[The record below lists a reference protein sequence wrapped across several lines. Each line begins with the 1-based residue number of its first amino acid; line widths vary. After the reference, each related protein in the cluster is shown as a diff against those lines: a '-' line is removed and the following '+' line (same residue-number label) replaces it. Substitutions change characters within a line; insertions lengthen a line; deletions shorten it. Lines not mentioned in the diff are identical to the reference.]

1 MTNRKD
7 LELNMSFKVPNQEN
21 VFTTQLRIDKE
32 TSFDIYYDIYST
44 ENTDY
49 LYIKLVENSA
59 VAPFY
64 YNKSYTLEEL
74 QDLHRIFKA
83 VDLEILKSDLSDLFK
98 EKRVKLYYEENKE
111 KVIMELDPSLFVK
124 RHTIRF
130 ELIKE
135 MIPEKEK
142 DDKLLELYD
151 INKKQKNL
159 AQELYALLKPLKG
172 RIDQKVIDNL
182 MENFD
187 LYDKDNKV
195 DQPCSNGDNMSYGD
209 KDEKVETLSDEFKK
223 MLLVNSNGYRGII
236 RKENG
241 VYKAQVTL
249 KNETSRCW
257 KRGFIELKLDKNAS
271 QIQCNS
277 IDYPIYDVE
286 IGQELDL
293 IFTLEKDIK
302 IGKYKVVFDTYIDGE
317 LLKDVQFKL
326 KLNIKNAEE

>member
-172 RIDQKVIDNL
+172 RIDQKVIDN
-182 MENFD
+182 
-187 LYDKDNKV
+187 
-195 DQPCSNGDNMSYGD
+195 
-209 KDEKVETLSDEFKK
+209 
-223 MLLVNSNGYRGII
+223 
-236 RKENG
+236 
-241 VYKAQVTL
+241 
-249 KNETSRCW
+249 
-257 KRGFIELKLDKNAS
+257 
-271 QIQCNS
+271 
-277 IDYPIYDVE
+277 
-286 IGQELDL
+286 
-293 IFTLEKDIK
+293 
-302 IGKYKVVFDTYIDGE
+302 
-317 LLKDVQFKL
+317 
-326 KLNIKNAEE
+326 

>member
-111 KVIMELDPSLFVK
+111 FLFFK
-124 RHTIRF
+124 EICIINSIKTTKTKMKIIKK
-130 ELIKE
+130 LI
-135 MIPEKEK
+135 
-142 DDKLLELYD
+142 
-151 INKKQKNL
+151 
-159 AQELYALLKPLKG
+159 
-172 RIDQKVIDNL
+172 
-182 MENFD
+182 
-187 LYDKDNKV
+187 
-195 DQPCSNGDNMSYGD
+195 SNM
-209 KDEKVETLSDEFKK
+209 
-223 MLLVNSNGYRGII
+223 
-236 RKENG
+236 
-241 VYKAQVTL
+241 
-249 KNETSRCW
+249 KNE
-257 KRGFIELKLDKNAS
+257 A
-271 QIQCNS
+271 
-277 IDYPIYDVE
+277 
-286 IGQELDL
+286 
-293 IFTLEKDIK
+293 
-302 IGKYKVVFDTYIDGE
+302 
-317 LLKDVQFKL
+317 
-326 KLNIKNAEE
+326 

>member
-74 QDLHRIFKA
+74 QDLHRIFKS

-187 LYDKDNKV
+187 LHDKDNKV
-195 DQPCSNGDNMSYGD
+195 
-209 KDEKVETLSDEFKK
+209 ETLADEFKK
-223 MLLVNSNGYRGII
+223 MLLKNSNGYRGII
-236 RKENG
+236 RKEND

-317 LLKDVQFKL
+317 ILKDVQFKL
-326 KLNIKNAEE
+326 KINIKNAEE

>member
-172 RIDQKVIDNL
+172 RIDQKVIDDL

-187 LYDKDNKV
+187 LHDKDN
-195 DQPCSNGDNMSYGD
+195 
-209 KDEKVETLSDEFKK
+209 KVETLSDEFKK
-223 MLLVNSNGYRGII
+223 MLLENSNGYRGII

-271 QIQCNS
+271 QIQCSS

-326 KLNIKNAEE
+326 KINIKNAEE